1 MVKLH
6 TIVVRETASRRGKFE
21 ARLPDG
27 RVLVASSRTP
37 FCTAARVLVSE
48 GCDLED
54 TIQMVREIG
63 GTVALTG
70 ILGEVAKLTVHERDR
85 AKPTFVRF
93 EANLP
98 TGEPSRIAPVTVEGI
113 LG

>member
-1 MVKLH
+1 MAIH
-6 TIVVRETASRRGKFE
+6 TIVVRETASRRGMFE

-54 TIQMVREIG
+54 AIQMVRQVG

-70 ILGEVAKLTVHERDR
+70 QLGKVAELTVHERDR
-85 AKPTFVRF
+85 GKPRFVRF
-93 EANLP
+93 DATVPTEEAP
-98 TGEPSRIAPVTVEGI
+98 RIAPVALEATPG
-113 LG
+113 